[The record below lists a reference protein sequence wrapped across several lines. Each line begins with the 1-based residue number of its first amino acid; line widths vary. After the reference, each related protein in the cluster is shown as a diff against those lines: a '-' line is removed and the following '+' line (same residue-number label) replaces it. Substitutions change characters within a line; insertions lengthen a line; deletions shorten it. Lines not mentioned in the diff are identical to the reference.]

1 MDNLE
6 VLYRQVI
13 MDHYKNPRNK
23 GLLQDKDYKTIHI
36 KNPTCGDDITIQSK
50 IKDNKVEDV
59 RHDGTGCSICCSSAS
74 VMSETLI
81 GKSVEDATL
90 IKDAYINMLTNKEYN
105 EEVELEDAIAYSG
118 VKKFPARIKCASIA
132 WKAFEGTLDESE

>member
-1 MDNLE
+1 MNNLE

-23 GLLQDKDYKTIHI
+23 GLVQDSGYKMIHI

-50 IKDNKVEDV
+50 IENNIVKDV
-59 RHDGTGCSICCSSAS
+59 RHEGTGCSICCSSAS

-81 GKSVEDATL
+81 GKTLEDAKT
-90 IKDAYINMLTNKEYN
+90 ITSTYINMLTNKEYDKTI
-105 EEVELEDAIAYSG
+105 ELEDAIAYQG
-118 VKKFPARIKCASIA
+118 VAKFPARIKCASIA
-132 WKAFEGTLDESE
+132 WKAFEGTIDESE

>member
-1 MDNLE
+1 MNNLQN
-6 VLYRQVI
+6 LYRQVI

-23 GLLQDKDYKTIHI
+23 GLLNEDGYHTIHI

-50 IKDNKVEDV
+50 VEDGKIKDV

-74 VMSETLI
+74 VMSEVVI
-81 GKSVEDATL
+81 GKSVEEAIE
-90 IKDAYINMLTNKEYN
+90 IKDAYLNMLSNKEYN

-118 VKKFPARIKCASIA
+118 VRQFPARVKCASIA
-132 WKAFEGTLDESE
+132 WKAFEGSLEESE

>member
-1 MDNLE
+1 MNNME

-23 GLLQDKDYKTIHI
+23 GLVQDELYKTIHI
-36 KNPTCGDDITIQSK
+36 KNPTCGDDITVQSK
-50 IKDNKVEDV
+50 ISNGVVEDV

-74 VMSETLI
+74 VMSETLL
-81 GKSVEDATL
+81 GKSVDDAIK
-90 IKDAYINMLTNKEYN
+90 IKDAYINMLTNKEYD
-105 EEVELEDAIAYSG
+105 EEVELEEAVAYTG
-118 VKKFPARIKCASIA
+118 VRKFPARIKCASIA